1 MAIRVPTLLATAV
14 AAACSLSAHAED
26 LNKPATG
33 CTPVRTT
40 AAAQDP
46 YAKVVLYA
54 DVTIAQDTVCDW
66 GIWEQL
72 EPTAA
77 GPQTPLP
84 LLAGGSE
91 KYRPI
96 GEVTPPTVTP
106 PVDPGSVGKLVG
118 FGVIY
123 AVDASFMEQAAAIFE
138 GRVAPARQAFKL
150 ETDASTWMPQQVTV
164 STVGVRDAVPAF
176 DQFGPM
182 VLSGSSTHV
191 REAATAT
198 TIEYGSILTQL
209 GSVVDR
215 LASAP
220 SELDHFNGELN
231 RYVSG
236 EVSAQAVGPRPS
248 AQFYGVWGVTTP
260 ENDMAVLTRN
270 NVTAT
275 YSGYMVN
282 EGNERSGRIVMTT
295 DFGNATF
302 KATVNGGR
310 DQAGVTV
317 QSTAAGGVQ
326 LQGPV
331 GFYMSGTITGASWQA
346 TSFSADDLARDR
358 KTRQPVPIT
367 GAASGAFIGQQAAA
381 VIGAVDITKSNT
393 RTDPASNAPIYSG
406 GRYVSSFVAV
416 KQVPR

>member
-1 MAIRVPTLLATAV
+1 MANRVPTLLATAV
-14 AAACSLSAHAED
+14 AAACSLSAHAQEIK
-26 LNKPATG
+26 KPATG
-33 CTPVRTT
+33 CTAVQTT
-40 AAAQDP
+40 AAAQDH
-46 YAKVVLYA
+46 YSKVVLYA
-54 DVTIAQDTVCDW
+54 DVTIAKDTVCEW
-66 GIWEQL
+66 GIWEEL

-84 LLAGGSE
+84 LLAGSPDR
-91 KYRPI
+91 YRPI
-96 GEVTPPTVTP
+96 GEVTPPVTP

-123 AVDASFMEQAAAIFE
+123 AVDAPFLEQAAAVE
-138 GRVAPARQAFKL
+138 GRFAPARQAFKL
-150 ETDASTWMPQQVTV
+150 ETDGTSWMPQEVTV
-164 STVGVRDAVPAF
+164 STVSIRDAVPAF

-191 REAATAT
+191 REAVSETS
-198 TIEYGSILTQL
+198 IEYGSIQTQL
-209 GSVVDR
+209 GSV
-215 LASAP
+215 ASNLPGAP
-220 SELDHFNGELN
+220 TELDHFNGELT

-236 EVSAQAVGPRPS
+236 TPQAEEVTQRPS

-295 DFGNATF
+295 NFGNSTF
-302 KATVNGGR
+302 NATVNGGR

-317 QSTAAGGVQ
+317 QTTAAGKVQ

-331 GFYMSGTITGASWQA
+331 GFYMNGTITGSTWQA
-346 TSFSADDLARDR
+346 TSFSANDLARDR
-358 KTRQPVPIT
+358 KTRQTVPIT
-367 GAASGAFIGQQAAA
+367 GAASGAFIGSQAAA

-393 RTDPASNAPIYSG
+393 RTDPGSNAPVYSG
-406 GRYVSSFVAV
+406 GQYVSSFVAV
-416 KQVPR
+416 KQVPK

>member
-33 CTPVRTT
+33 CTPVRAT
-40 AAAQDP
+40 APAQDP
-46 YAKVVLYA
+46 YANVVLYA

-84 LLAGGSE
+84 LLAGSTD

-96 GEVTPPTVTP
+96 GEVTPPALP

-123 AVDASFMEQAAAIFE
+123 AVDAPYLEEAARVIE
-138 GRVAPARQAFKL
+138 GRVAPARQGFKL
-150 ETDASTWMPQQVTV
+150 ETDATTWMPQQVTV
-164 STVGVRDAVPAF
+164 STKGIRDAVPAF

-182 VLSGSSTHV
+182 VLSGSSAHV
-191 REAATAT
+191 RESVSETL
-198 TIEYGSILTQL
+198 IEYGSILTQL
-209 GSVVDR
+209 GSVAGR
-215 LASAP
+215 LPDAP
-220 SELDHFNGELN
+220 GELDHFNGELN
-231 RYVSG
+231 RYVNG
-236 EVSAQAVGPRPS
+236 NPEPAAVNQRPS

-275 YSGYMVN
+275 YTGYMVN
-282 EGNERSGRIVMTT
+282 EGNERSGRIVMKT
-295 DFGNATF
+295 DFGNGTF

-310 DQAGVTV
+310 DQEGVVV
-317 QSTAAGGVQ
+317 QTTATGAVQ

-331 GFYMSGTITGASWQA
+331 GFYMNGTISGASWQA
-346 TSFSADDLARDR
+346 TSFAADDLARDR

-367 GAASGAFIGQQAAA
+367 GAASGAFVGPQAAA

-406 GRYVSSFVAV
+406 GRFVSSFVAT